1 MKLFVCYGTF
11 RFAPRPGGHPCG
23 AAYHA
28 LVDAGHRP
36 DVVRS
41 YGFGM
46 MPDIFNQT
54 PGRKEVKR
62 LTGNNWVPV
71 LVTDSGEAIQGSG
84 KIVEWAQAHPA
95 ETATAVG
102 GAGGAGA
109 GTGAGGTSASVA
121 EAGTATGG
129 TGSGVAGG
137 GAGAGGAGEAGRVEA
152 AEVSAAGAMSG
163 GPDTSTRGMPAGE
176 APADGEAGEAAGEA
190 RPSHPSDIAEEP
202 RPPES

>member
-36 DVVRS
+36 DVIRS

-71 LVTDSGEAIQGSG
+71 LVTDAGEAIQGSG
-84 KIVEWAQAHPA
+84 KIVEWARTHPA
-95 ETATAVG
+95 GTATA
-102 GAGGAGA
+102 AGGAGTA
-109 GTGAGGTSASVA
+109 GA
-121 EAGTATGG
+121 
-129 TGSGVAGG
+129 
-137 GAGAGGAGEAGRVEA
+137 GAGAGGTGAGAPDAGAGAAEASAGAGGVGAAGHVEA

-163 GPDTSTRGMPAGE
+163 GPDTSTPGTPAVE
-176 APADGEAGEAAGEA
+176 APADGEAGEAAVEA
-190 RPSHPSDIAEEP
+190 ARSHPSDGDEP
-202 RPPES
+202 RPSNS

>member
-36 DVVRS
+36 DVVHS

-84 KIVEWAQAHPA
+84 KIVEWAQTHPA
-95 ETATAVG
+95 GSATA
-102 GAGGAGA
+102 AGGAGTA
-109 GTGAGGTSASVA
+109 GAGAGAGGTGAG
-121 EAGTATGG
+121 
-129 TGSGVAGG
+129 VAGA
-137 GAGAGGAGEAGRVEA
+137 GAGAGGAGHVEA

-163 GPDTSTRGMPAGE
+163 GPDTSAPGMPAGE
-176 APADGEAGEAAGEA
+176 APADGEAGEAAGATAGEA
-190 RPSHPSDIAEEP
+190 PGAATGEAESHRSDIGDDP
-202 RPPES
+202 RREDS

>member
-1 MKLFVCYGTF
+1 MKLYVCYGTF

-23 AAYHA
+23 TAYHA

-62 LTGNNWVPV
+62 LTGNNWVPL

-84 KIVEWAQAHPA
+84 KIVEWARAHPA
-95 ETATAVG
+95 GTATA
-102 GAGGAGA
+102 AGGAGTA
-109 GTGAGGTSASVA
+109 GA
-121 EAGTATGG
+121 
-129 TGSGVAGG
+129 
-137 GAGAGGAGEAGRVEA
+137 GAGAGGAGHVEA

-163 GPDTSTRGMPAGE
+163 GPDTSAPGMPAGE
-176 APADGEAGEAAGEA
+176 VPADGEAGEAAGEA
-190 RPSHPSDIAEEP
+190 ASPHSSGVGEEP
-202 RPPES
+202 RREDR